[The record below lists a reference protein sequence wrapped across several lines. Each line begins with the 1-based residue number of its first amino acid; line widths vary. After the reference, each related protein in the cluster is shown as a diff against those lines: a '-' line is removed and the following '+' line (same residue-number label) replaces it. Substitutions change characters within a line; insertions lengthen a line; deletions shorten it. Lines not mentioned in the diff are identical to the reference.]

1 MTQPQQDRAAT
12 SGEPI
17 ALDVH
22 AHLVPVLLDRVGAL
36 DGLAW
41 DAQRRVLNVDGHA
54 VSVPALYD
62 PAALVGWMDRQQ
74 VARAWISVPPPFYR
88 QQLGLDAATQWST
101 YLNDGLAQICA
112 VHPARLGPLFHLP
125 IEHPQLAA
133 EIAGERI
140 AQGARGFSIAA
151 GGPGTPVYSDARLD
165 ALWTALDAAECFL
178 FMHPGSCCDGRLK
191 AFYLENLVGN
201 PYETA
206 VAAAHLMFG
215 GVCQRFASLRFCLA
229 HGGGATAMLAG
240 RMQHG
245 FATGRAGIDTTGEP
259 PVALL
264 ARFHVDCVTHDNAAL
279 AFAAH
284 TFGEDRIVFGSDWPF
299 PMGVLQPHEHLA
311 SLPGPLRRKLLWDNP
326 SDLYS
331 RYREDSD

>member
-1 MTQPQQDRAAT
+1 VNQSRAGQVAGT
-12 SGEPI
+12 GEPI

-22 AHLVPVLLDRVGAL
+22 AHLVPVLLDRLGAVE
-36 DGLAW
+36 GLAW
-41 DAQRRVLNVDGHA
+41 DAQRRVLSVDGHA
-54 VSVPALYD
+54 VSVAPLYD
-62 PAALVGWMDRQQ
+62 PAALVEWMDRQQ
-74 VARAWISVPPPFYR
+74 VRRAWISVPPPFYR
-88 QQLGLDAATQWST
+88 QQLGLEAATQWSA
-101 YLNDGLAQICA
+101 YLNDGLVQICA
-112 VHPARLGPLFHLP
+112 AHPARLAPLFHLP

-133 EIAGERI
+133 QIAAGRI

-151 GGPGTPVYSDARLD
+151 GGPGTPVYSDPRLD
-165 ALWTALDAAECFL
+165 PLWTALDAAACFL

-215 GVCQRFASLRFCLA
+215 GVCERFTRLRFCLA

-245 FATGRAGIDTTGEP
+245 FATGRAGIDATREP
-259 PVALL
+259 PAALL

-279 AFAAH
+279 AFAAR
-284 TFGEDRIVFGSDWPF
+284 TFGEERVVFGSDWPF
-299 PMGVLQPHEHLA
+299 PMGVLQPHEQLA
-311 SLPGPLRRKLLWDNP
+311 SLPAPLRRRVLWDNP
-326 SDLYS
+326 SALYAS
-331 RYREDSD
+331 YRETSE